1 MKTYVDELK
10 EAKDS
15 TQEVIKKIDRALAL
29 LKRAKG
35 YGRWDVVGGGKF
47 VSYFKRRN
55 IKKSR
60 KAIKDVETAMKKL
73 NKELKDADLFIPDG
87 PSHTMFDNI
96 LDIFLDNVFIDIS
109 VQKEINKNIKFMK
122 SLRKKVIRTQNQLK
136 LKIRTEE
143 IKKVV
148 S

>member
-1 MKTYVDELK
+1 
-10 EAKDS
+10 
-15 TQEVIKKIDRALAL
+15 
-29 LKRAKG
+29 
-35 YGRWDVVGGGKF
+35 
-47 VSYFKRRN
+47 
-55 IKKSR
+55 
-60 KAIKDVETAMKKL
+60 
-73 NKELKDADLFIPDG
+73 
-87 PSHTMFDNI
+87 MFDNI

-122 SLRKKVIRTQNQLK
+122 NLRKKVIRTQNQLK